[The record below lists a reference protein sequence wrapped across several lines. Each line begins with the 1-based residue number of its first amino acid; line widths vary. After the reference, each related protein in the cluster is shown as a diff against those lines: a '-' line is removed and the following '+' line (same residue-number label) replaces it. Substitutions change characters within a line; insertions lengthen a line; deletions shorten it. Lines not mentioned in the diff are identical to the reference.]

1 MDLKNS
7 VFISKF
13 IFNNNSINYDYSET
27 INELEKDELEYYL
40 EINLDEF
47 KLLKKKLKLNKN
59 KEFKF
64 QSYKYEEKI
73 EIEIFHYYLLTKDE
87 NIFNFKFKGKNI
99 IKFRSYIRN
108 SFNSMFRIWFD
119 E

>member
-13 IFNNNSINYDYSET
+13 IFNNIPINYDYSET
-27 INELEKDELEYYL
+27 INELEEDELEYYL

-59 KEFKF
+59 KEIYVQNERHDLKQEQELMLF
-64 QSYKYEEKI
+64 YI
-73 EIEIFHYYLLTKDE
+73 ITKDE
-87 NIFNFKFKGKNI
+87 DIFNFKFKGRNI
-99 IKFRSYIRN
+99 IKFRSYIYN
-108 SFNSMFRIWFD
+108 SFIARFRIWLD
-119 E
+119 

>member
-47 KLLKKKLKLNKN
+47 KLLN
-59 KEFKF
+59 
-64 QSYKYEEKI
+64 
-73 EIEIFHYYLLTKDE
+73 
-87 NIFNFKFKGKNI
+87 
-99 IKFRSYIRN
+99 
-108 SFNSMFRIWFD
+108 
-119 E
+119 

>member
-13 IFNNNSINYDYSET
+13 IFNNNPINYDYSET
-27 INELEKDELEYYL
+27 INELEKDELECYL

-59 KEFKF
+59 KEIYVQNERHDLKQEQELMLF
-64 QSYKYEEKI
+64 YI
-73 EIEIFHYYLLTKDE
+73 ITKDE
-87 NIFNFKFKGKNI
+87 DIFNFKFKGRNI
-99 IKFRSYIRN
+99 IKFRSYIYN
-108 SFNSMFRIWFD
+108 SFIARFRIWFD
-119 E
+119 